1 MANGGPTHEVPCVL
15 ISDGFSEQLLW
26 DQKDEADMEEMTDLL
41 ASWKEKLFMFT
52 IVGENDEAL
61 SSGNQRELETAL
73 QNHLGE
79 KQIAFLRNTESMDHC
94 VQLLIDMTSERSSYK
109 LEDPKSEYVAQG
121 ALSLKETL
129 NEKFLDANCIVN
141 EPVLRES
148 KMAVIKS
155 YFNAKTVG
163 DSYAPPVSAKST
175 IVEDL
180 NKYVPSGLEDPLSK
194 CLLQE
199 EEHLPA
205 KLVMKKM
212 RKQPTH
218 RPYTMSIVV
227 DASTLAFS
235 PTNRHHAL
243 LTLFGILFNLAK
255 LDVSTVDVF
264 VASTSVLC
272 VAKGVNPEALWQ
284 SNVVGALY
292 AVVSGTLPLTTA
304 LAATLRE
311 ACNLCDSRNH
321 PSTAL
326 LFTNG
331 VLNNSERAA
340 VQSVS
345 NEFRGRL
352 ICFGIGSYLNGFKD
366 LLPVMMWSADPHKLQ
381 ATLVQHNNP
390 TEVGNLFA
398 VPETAV
404 NESMMKKEHQRCHL
418 ALIQELLYEPT
429 QAEVLVSQV
438 GFKTL
443 CLLLMR
449 MVAPSSTVAN
459 EMSWEQMEVLRIMA
473 SWLCVCIWVVLTIR
487 RIHVC
492 HTSN

>member
-1 MANGGPTHEVPCVL
+1 MGGPTHEVPCVL

-129 NEKFLDANCIVN
+129 NDKFLDANCIVN

-227 DASTLAFS
+227 DASDSSL
-235 PTNRHHAL
+235 
-243 LTLFGILFNLAK
+243 
-255 LDVSTVDVF
+255 
-264 VASTSVLC
+264 
-272 VAKGVNPEALWQ
+272 Q
-284 SNVVGALY
+284 SNKSSSCFVNSLWNPIQFSKTGCVYCG
-292 AVVSGTLPLTTA
+292 
-304 LAATLRE
+304 
-311 ACNLCDSRNH
+311 CLC
-321 PSTAL
+321 
-326 LFTNG
+326 
-331 VLNNSERAA
+331 
-340 VQSVS
+340 
-345 NEFRGRL
+345 
-352 ICFGIGSYLNGFKD
+352 CFYL
-366 LLPVMMWSADPHKLQ
+366 S
-381 ATLVQHNNP
+381 
-390 TEVGNLFA
+390 
-398 VPETAV
+398 
-404 NESMMKKEHQRCHL
+404 
-418 ALIQELLYEPT
+418 I
-429 QAEVLVSQV
+429 
-438 GFKTL
+438 
-443 CLLLMR
+443 
-449 MVAPSSTVAN
+449 
-459 EMSWEQMEVLRIMA
+459 
-473 SWLCVCIWVVLTIR
+473 VC
-487 RIHVC
+487 
-492 HTSN
+492 S